1 MAVING
7 YTLLETPVSKD
18 VAVVYKGKKENSLHF
33 FTLIPTR
40 AAADSS
46 RILTELLNE
55 KEAQSALNPDHI
67 IKMLEVYPWQD
78 DKGRNF
84 VVVETEGFNG
94 RMLEEHVKQHA
105 PEGLDD
111 KIVRK
116 IMLQMISAMKCA
128 RKLKL
133 LHLAIAPGHIFR
145 TQEGVYKLMH
155 FGLARVI
162 GICGDEIVGIESDT
176 WKSDDG
182 KYLLRSTLPYASP
195 ERLNGGHVTYFSEI
209 YSLGKLMHFLCTG
222 SSDPAVSV
230 KTSFY
235 AEIIQKCTALNP
247 KDRFHT
253 YSELKNEIDVHFM
266 KECASCGKLIL
277 KTAKVCRFCGAE
289 QSVEPELPP
298 QPPVIDQEE
307 TVDNEEPPVPPIPP
321 VSSNPPA
328 PSAPPKPAVQE
339 EVAGDVDTSDEE
351 TVVNEEPPAPPVPP
365 IPPVSSNPPA
375 PSAPPKPAVQE
386 EVANDVDTS
395 DEETVVNEEP
405 LVSSN
410 PPAPSAPPKPAV
422 QEEIASDVDT
432 SDEET
437 VVNEEPPVSSN
448 PPVPSAPPK
457 PAVQEEVASDVDT
470 PDEDTVVNEE
480 PPVSSNPPVPSAP
493 PKPVVQEEIS
503 SDEDTSDEDTV
514 VNEEPP
520 VSSNPPAPS
529 APPKPAVQEEVASD
543 VDTSDEETVLNETS
557 PVPPRV
563 EEEKASAPGESSMAD
578 TGEEDKRTVVTPSS
592 AMTAEAKP
600 MHHGENET
608 AETPQDE
615 CTLLNAHEP
624 DIPPTPPA
632 PASHPEVEKQQV
644 NPYQRP
650 SASPSIRR
658 AADGGIILGE
668 DYVPQSEPEVAPS
681 PVLKEPKLERKS
693 APQGGKEEK
702 RASGHGYLYGI
713 IFFLLGVILSL
724 LVYFLFIRP
733 SDSSPVIIPDEEDEV
748 VEKDTA
754 AQVETEE
761 WQPDPSFAGEED
773 FAWLSKELNPFYL
786 ENLSAD
792 ELALLRHTI
801 YARHGYIFDKK
812 ELNDYF
818 SHYSWYRPKFRN
830 VDNKLTK
837 IEKKNLRLIRQYEE
851 KQ

>member
-195 ERLNGGHVTYFSEI
+195 EGLNGGHVTYFSEI

-307 TVDNEEPPVPPIPP
+307 TVVNEEPPVPPIPP

-339 EVAGDVDTSDEE
+339 EVA
-351 TVVNEEPPAPPVPP
+351 N
-365 IPPVSSNPPA
+365 
-375 PSAPPKPAVQE
+375 
-386 EVANDVDTS
+386 
-395 DEETVVNEEP
+395 
-405 LVSSN
+405 
-410 PPAPSAPPKPAV
+410 
-422 QEEIASDVDT
+422 
-432 SDEET
+432 
-437 VVNEEPPVSSN
+437 
-448 PPVPSAPPK
+448 
-457 PAVQEEVASDVDT
+457 
-470 PDEDTVVNEE
+470 
-480 PPVSSNPPVPSAP
+480 
-493 PKPVVQEEIS
+493 
-503 SDEDTSDEDTV
+503 
-514 VNEEPP
+514 
-520 VSSNPPAPS
+520 
-529 APPKPAVQEEVASD
+529 D

-624 DIPPTPPA
+624 AIPPTPPA

-733 SDSSPVIIPDEEDEV
+733 SDSSPVLIPDEEDEV